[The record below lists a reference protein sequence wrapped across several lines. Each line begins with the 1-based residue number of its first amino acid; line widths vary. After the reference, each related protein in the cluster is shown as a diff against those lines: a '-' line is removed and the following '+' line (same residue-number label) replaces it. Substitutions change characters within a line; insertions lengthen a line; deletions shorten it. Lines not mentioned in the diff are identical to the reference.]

1 MAESGGSMFKKR
13 TKFQRSRQ
21 KAKSASGKIELDRY
35 LYLQFSF
42 DNHDMLNQLF
52 GRLQNVF
59 TILYSVVKLY
69 TFVNRRGVSQVVML
83 VA

>member
-35 LYLQFSF
+35 LYLKFSF

-59 TILYSVVKLY
+59 TVLYSLVKLY
-69 TFVNRRGVSQVVML
+69 TFVTRRGVSQVVML